1 MIIKPGNKSDTVL
14 ILTAILFLLLFVRNI
29 YILEFEKVIPL
40 FSNHDHFV
48 LDFEYFYKMGIQS
61 ITSPARLYCDPDN
74 EGTAVLLLKRNV
86 FHPYPPPAALLFRMF
101 SILPFAYSYAVWSML
116 IYIVIVITF
125 YLYVN
130 CLHEERFQGESG
142 MWFPL
147 VLCISAAPAFLDSS
161 FGNVNS
167 LLLLL
172 CVVYAWLF
180 KGKKYVRAGVVLSFA
195 FWLKLYPAVL
205 LLTIFKT
212 GEKRKLIGSF
222 MAGISGVF
230 IISLFFIPIEVFK
243 EFFLEITPA
252 YSGQTITHV
261 FNQSLTP
268 ALLRLFRGS
277 TDIFFSYD
285 HMVIPLEFRIV
296 TYVVIVSA
304 LIVFW
309 YITLKYK
316 ASSTCIIAG
325 LCNLIPLITPIG
337 WGYTFVMLYPSLIIL
352 YYRGILRTNVTA
364 LLYLLCCFALAAPS
378 YHNIEKLSLHYLFK
392 LIYYS
397 RYTIS
402 SLLLYCLLL
411 IQVSK
416 NSIVEVCGT
425 PEDKNTPNSCS
436 GQLPVYH
443 P

>member
-1 MIIKPGNKSDTVL
+1 M
-14 ILTAILFLLLFVRNI
+14 
-29 YILEFEKVIPL
+29 VIPL

-48 LDFEYFYKMGIQS
+48 LDFEYFYKMGMQS
-61 ITSPARLYCDPDN
+61 ITSPARLYCDPGN
-74 EGTAVLLLKRNV
+74 EGTPVLLLNRNV
-86 FHPYPPPAALLFRMF
+86 FHPYPPPAALLFRIF
-101 SILPFAYSYAVWSML
+101 STLPFAYSYAVWSFL
-116 IYIVIVITF
+116 IYIIITVTF
-125 YLYVN
+125 YLYIN
-130 CLHEERFQGESG
+130 CLHGESFQRESG

-172 CVVYAWLF
+172 CVVYAWFF
-180 KGKKYVRAGVVLSFA
+180 KGKKYVRAGVILSFA
-195 FWLKLYPAVL
+195 FWLKLYPAIL

-212 GEKRKLIGSF
+212 GEKRKLACSF
-222 MAGISGVF
+222 LAGTSGVF

-268 ALLRLFRGS
+268 ALLRLFRSS

-296 TYVVIVSA
+296 TYVVIVST

-309 YITLKYK
+309 YITWKYK

-352 YYRGILRTNVTA
+352 YYRGIMKSKISA
-364 LLYLLCCFALAAPS
+364 LLYLLCWLALAVPS
-378 YHNIEKLSLHYLFK
+378 YHSIESLHFPDLVR

-397 RYTIS
+397 RYTTALIV
-402 SLLLYCLLL
+402 LYGLL
-411 IQVSK
+411 IFQSSK
-416 NSIVEVCGT
+416 NSIIDESGT
-425 PEDKNTPNSCS
+425 PEDKDTPNSCS
-436 GQLPVYH
+436 SQLPVCNS
-443 P
+443 